1 MLVCVGVL
9 NSFPFA
15 FALLSC
21 ALQLGGLAH
30 SEGSWSEAQQ
40 YYEQALQV
48 AQGTRDSAGSALARC
63 NVGLVQG
70 SVEFEQFIKMQ
81 GGGEDLLVWQNVGD

>member
-40 YYEQALQV
+40 YYEQVRFRFCDVEMSEL
-48 AQGTRDSAGSALARC
+48 AGGFR
-63 NVGLVQG
+63 
-70 SVEFEQFIKMQ
+70 I
-81 GGGEDLLVWQNVGD
+81 

>member
-1 MLVCVGVL
+1 MFV
-9 NSFPFA
+9 SIA
-15 FALLSC
+15 
-21 ALQLGGLAH
+21 
-30 SEGSWSEAQQ
+30 
-40 YYEQALQV
+40 QALQV
-48 AQGTRDSAGSALARC
+48 AQGTRDSAVSALARC